1 MASKK
6 SQKKI
11 SFAIVFVF
19 LALFF
24 TNLINGIPV
33 INNFQFFTIFPKV
46 LLFVVYVST
55 VRSILKELTKKMVLF
70 TLITG
75 IIMCLNLFFSA
86 NFEFF
91 INTIL
96 SFLSRCFPLVLFS
109 LALRRWEY
117 LFSYFV
123 KASYIVAIIS
133 AITYVTGVLSF
144 DDTQYS
150 MGFSYSSVVFFILL
164 LDNFLFSRNVFSLIF
179 SLPLIFII
187 VVYGS
192 RGALACILMYLLIY
206 MYRMFFHSKKKLQP
220 SIFISILL
228 LGVLGRKI
236 LLQLL
241 LNITS
246 KLGIYSRTLVTLDS
260 GNFIESDGR
269 RLIYSR
275 VWEAFKQAPFRL
287 RGINADY
294 ALTGIYS
301 HNFVLELLYEF
312 GLIIGLLIVIYI
324 FIISIQTVCKKNF
337 NRKLR
342 VMFVFFSVWFPQ
354 LLLSN
359 TIWVSPFFWLFF
371 GLYLNKREQED

>member
-1 MASKK
+1 MALEKN
-6 SQKKI
+6 QRKI

-19 LALFF
+19 LSLFF
-24 TNLINGIPV
+24 TNLINGIPA
-33 INNFQFFTIFPKV
+33 INNSPLFTILPKI
-46 LLFVVYVST
+46 LLSIVYIYT
-55 VRSILKELTKKMVLF
+55 IRGMLKDLTKKMVLF
-70 TLITG
+70 TLVTG
-75 IIMCLNLFFSA
+75 IVICLNLFIPD

-91 INTIL
+91 LSTIL
-96 SFLSRCFPLVLFS
+96 SFLSTCFPLTLFA
-109 LALRRWEY
+109 LTLRRWDY
-117 LFSYFV
+117 LFNYFV
-123 KASYIVAIIS
+123 KASYVAAIFS
-133 AITYVTGVLSF
+133 TITYLTGILSF

-164 LDNFLFSRNVFSLIF
+164 LDNFLLSRKILSLIF
-179 SLPLIFII
+179 SLPLVFVI

-192 RGALACILMYLLIY
+192 RGALACILMYLLIH
-206 MYRMFFHSKKKLQP
+206 MYRMLFYSKKKLQP
-220 SIFISILL
+220 SIFISVLILGL
-228 LGVLGRKI
+228 LSRKV

-246 KLGIYSRTLVTLDS
+246 KFGSYSRTLVTLDS

-275 VWEAFKQAPFRL
+275 VWEAFKQEPFKV

-301 HNFVLELLYEF
+301 HNFILELLYEF
-312 GLIIGLLIVIYI
+312 GLIIGLLIVTYI
-324 FIISIQTVCKKNF
+324 FIISIKIVCAKNF
-337 NRKLR
+337 NIKRR
-342 VMFVFFSVWFPQ
+342 IMFVFLSVWFPQ

-371 GLYLNKREQED
+371 GLYLNKREQ